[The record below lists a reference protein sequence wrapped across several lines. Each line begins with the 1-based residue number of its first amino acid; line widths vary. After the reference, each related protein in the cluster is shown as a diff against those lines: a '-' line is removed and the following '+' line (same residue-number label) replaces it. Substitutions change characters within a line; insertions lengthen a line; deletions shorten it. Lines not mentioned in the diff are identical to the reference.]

1 MFNAIVRGSLANR
14 LLVVVAAVA
23 MSVYG
28 LATLARLPVDVFP
41 DLNRPTVTL
50 MAEAEGLAPEEV
62 EQLVTFPIETAMNG
76 MAGVSRVRS
85 VSGVGL
91 SIVYVEFDWSAEIY
105 RARQQV
111 SERLQLVREHL
122 PPGVAVQMGP
132 ISSVMGEIMLIA
144 MSTSETSTS
153 GLSASGDGSD
163 LMRLRE
169 IADFT
174 VRPQLLTVPGVS
186 QVIPIGGEVRQYRV
200 VPDPRRMTGL
210 DIGFEAVEQAIK
222 SFGANTGGGFVDQK
236 TREFL
241 IRNIGRSSRIEDLRN
256 LVVAY
261 RSGQVVTLSQV
272 ADVDFA
278 ARTKRGDA
286 GLNGRPAVILAVQ
299 KQPGADTVTITR
311 EIERMLPELQR
322 VMPEGVKVTDVQFR
336 QATFIETSI
345 GNVKRVLIEA
355 LVVVAVVLFL
365 FLLNWQTTFISLLA
379 IPLSVLTTV
388 VVFEIMGLSIN
399 TMTLG
404 GLAIAIGALV
414 DDAVVDVENIY
425 RRLGLHRRAGGRD
438 PRPTLEVVAAA
449 SIEVRTGI
457 LYATAIIVLVFLPLF
472 ALSGIEGRLFAPLGV
487 AFIVSILASL
497 LVSMTVTPVLASW
510 LIPRMTHLAERES
523 PIVRVLK
530 RWQRRGLAWC
540 FEHPLFVIVMPVA
553 AVLAALIAGAML
565 PRAFL
570 PPFNEGTVLVTVSL
584 EPGISLSESNRIGRL
599 AETLVAEVPEVRSVG
614 RRTGRA
620 ELDEHAEGVHVSEL
634 DVDLRRSARG
644 REAVLSDIRGRLAM
658 LPASIT
664 VGQPIAH
671 RLDHMLSGV
680 RAQIAL
686 KIYGDD
692 YDTLRALAAD
702 METRLRRIPG
712 VVDLQTER
720 QVRIPELQVRV
731 DYEKAKRYG
740 LNPSAITASLEAL
753 SNGRVVSEIV
763 DQQKRFEVVLRLSD
777 RDRTTRALGDM
788 LIESPAGRIPLGSVA
803 DVIETD
809 GPNQILRENGRR
821 RIAVLANTDGS
832 DMARIVGAI
841 RAEIAAAPLPRGYF
855 THLEGQF
862 QAQEEASRLIALLS
876 AVSLALIFVVLYT
889 RYRSTALALII
900 MGNVPLAIIGGVAAL
915 MLAGQPVSVA
925 SAIGFITLA
934 GIATRNGILKISHYI
949 NLALFE
955 GERFGRGLVMR
966 GTLERLTPVLM
977 TALAAGIALVPLMIG
992 ADAPGKE
999 ILHPVAITIFG
1010 GLFSATVLD
1019 AFLTPVL
1026 FLLFGR
1032 KPLERLIAARTS
1044 AVPAEAF

>member
-14 LLVVVAAVA
+14 LLVFVAAIA
-23 MSVYG
+23 MSIYG
-28 LATLARLPVDVFP
+28 LTTLSRLPVDVFP

-50 MAEAEGLAPEEV
+50 MTEVEGLAPEEV

-105 RARQQV
+105 LARQQV
-111 SERLQLVREHL
+111 AERLQLVREQL
-122 PPGVAVQMGP
+122 PPRVTAQMGP

-144 MSTSETSTS
+144 MS
-153 GLSASGDGSD
+153 SD
-163 LMRLRE
+163 KADPMTLRE

-186 QVIPIGGEVRQYRV
+186 QVIPIGGEVRQFRV
-200 VPDPRRMTGL
+200 IPDPRRMTGL
-210 DIGFEAVEQAIK
+210 DIGFDAIEQAIK
-222 SFGANTGGGFVDQK
+222 SFGVNTGGGFVDQK

-241 IRNIGRSSRIEDLRN
+241 IRNIGRSSSIDDLRN

-261 RSGQVVTLSQV
+261 REGQAVTLSQV
-272 ADVDFA
+272 ANVDFA

-286 GLNGRPAVILAVQ
+286 GFNGKPAVILGVQ
-299 KQPGADTVTITR
+299 KQPNADTVTITQ
-311 EIERMLPELQR
+311 EIERVLPELQR
-322 VMPEGVKVTDVQFR
+322 VMPEGVRVTDIQFR

-345 GNVKRVLIEA
+345 ANLKKVLIEA
-355 LVVVAVVLFL
+355 LVVVAVVLFA
-365 FLLNWQTTFISLLA
+365 FLLNWQTTLISLLA
-379 IPLSVLTTV
+379 IPLSVLTSV
-388 VVFEIMGLSIN
+388 IVFELMGLSIN

-425 RRLGLHRRAGGRD
+425 RRLGLHRAAGNRD
-438 PRPTLEVVAAA
+438 KRSTEEVVASA

-472 ALSGIEGRLFAPLGV
+472 ALSGIEGRLFAPLGI

-497 LVSMTVTPVLASW
+497 VVSMTVTPVLAYW
-510 LIPRMTHLAERES
+510 LLPRMKNLAEHES

-530 RWQRRGLAWC
+530 RWQLKGLEWC
-540 FEHPLFVIVMPVA
+540 FERPTFVIGLPVVAVA
-553 AVLAALIAGAML
+553 AAVASAAFL

-570 PPFNEGTVLVTVSL
+570 PSFNEGTVLVSVSL
-584 EPGISLSESNRIGRL
+584 QPGISLAESDRIGRL
-599 AETLVAEVPEVRSVG
+599 AETLIAKVPEVHSVG

-620 ELDEHAEGVHVSEL
+620 ELDEHAEGVHTSEL
-634 DVDLRRSARG
+634 DVDLKRSDRS
-644 REAVLSDIRGRLAM
+644 RETVLADIRSRLSV

-692 YDTLRALAAD
+692 YDTLRSLAAD
-702 METRLRRIPG
+702 IETRLKRIPG
-712 VVDLQTER
+712 IVDLQTEK

-740 LNPSAITASLEAL
+740 LNPSAITEKLETL
-753 SNGRVVSEIV
+753 SNGRVVSEVI
-763 DQQKRFEVVLRLSD
+763 DQNKRFDVVLRLSD
-777 RDRTTRALGDM
+777 ADRTTRALGEM
-788 LIESPAGRIPLGSVA
+788 LIESPAGRIPLKNVA

-809 GPNQILRENGRR
+809 GPNQILRENSRR

-832 DMARIVGAI
+832 DMARIIEAA
-841 RAEIAAAPLPRGYF
+841 RAEISAAPLPQGYF
-855 THLEGQF
+855 TRLEGQF
-862 QAQEEASRLIALLS
+862 QAQEEASQLIALLS
-876 AVSLALIFVVLYT
+876 VVSLLLIFVVLYT

-900 MGNVPLAIIGGVAAL
+900 MGNVPLALIGSIAAL
-915 MLAGQPVSVA
+915 WITGQPFSVA
-925 SAIGFITLA
+925 SAIGFITLT

-949 NLALFE
+949 NLVLFE
-955 GERFGRGLVMR
+955 GERFGREMVIR

-992 ADAPGKE
+992 ADEPGKE
-999 ILHPVAITIFG
+999 LLSPVAITIFG
-1010 GLFSATVLD
+1010 GLVTATVLD

-1032 KPLERLIAARTS
+1032 KPLERL
-1044 AVPAEAF
+1044 AVEKEQAVHAEAF

>member
-1 MFNAIVRGSLANR
+1 MFNAIVRASLSRR
-14 LLVVVAAVA
+14 LLVLAAALA

-28 LATLARLPVDVFP
+28 LMALARLPVDVFP

-50 MAEAEGLAPEEV
+50 MTEVEGFAPEEV
-62 EQLVTFPIETAMNG
+62 EQRVTFPIETAMNG
-76 MAGVSRVRS
+76 MAGVTRVRS
-85 VSGVGL
+85 VSSVGL
-91 SIVYVEFDWSAEIY
+91 SIVYVEFDWSSEIY

-111 SERLQLVREHL
+111 AERLQLVRAQL
-122 PPGVAVQMGP
+122 PPGITPQMGP

-144 MSTSETSTS
+144 MSSESVDPM
-153 GLSASGDGSD
+153 A
-163 LMRLRE
+163 LRE
-169 IADFT
+169 LADFT

-200 VPDPRRMTGL
+200 IPDPRRMAGL
-210 DIGFEAVEQAIK
+210 DISFAAIQEAIK
-222 SFGANTGGGFVDQK
+222 AFGVNTGGGFVDQR

-241 IRNIGRSSRIEDLRN
+241 IRNIGRSTRIEDLRE
-256 LVVAY
+256 LAVAY
-261 RSGQVVTLSQV
+261 RDGQAVTLSQV

-286 GLNGRPAVILAVQ
+286 GFNGKPAVILGVQ

-322 VMPEGVKVTDVQFR
+322 VMPDGVRVTDVQFR
-336 QATFIETSI
+336 QATFIEASI
-345 GNVKRVLIEA
+345 GNVERVLAEA
-355 LVVVAVVLFL
+355 LVVVAVVLFA
-365 FLLNWQTTFISLLA
+365 FLLNWRTTLISLLA
-379 IPLSVLTTV
+379 IPFSVLTTV
-388 VVFEIMGLSIN
+388 IVFELMGLSIN

-425 RRLGLHRRAGGRD
+425 RRLGLYRAAGGRD
-438 PRPTLEVVAAA
+438 RRTTQEVVADA
-449 SIEVRTGI
+449 SIEVRSGI

-472 ALSGIEGRLFAPLGV
+472 ALSGIEGRLFAPLGI

-497 LVSMTVTPVLASW
+497 CVSMTVTPVLCFW
-510 LIPRMTHLAERES
+510 LLPSMTSFSEHER
-523 PIVRVLK
+523 PLVRVLK
-530 RWQRRGLAWC
+530 RWQRRGLAWS
-540 FEHPLFVIVMPVA
+540 FERPAFVVGMPVA
-553 AVLAALIAGAML
+553 AVAAAIVAATML

-570 PPFNEGTVLVTVSL
+570 PPFNEGTALVSL
-584 EPGISLSESNRIGRL
+584 SFQPGISLSESDRLGRL
-599 AETLVAEVPEVRSVG
+599 AETIVGEVPEVHSVG

-620 ELDEHAEGVHVSEL
+620 ELDEHAEGVHVSEIDL
-634 DVDLRRSARG
+634 DIAPSARD
-644 REAVLSDIRGRLAM
+644 REAVLADIRGRLSV
-658 LPASIT
+658 LPASVT

-680 RAQIAL
+680 RAQVAL

-692 YDTLRALAAD
+692 YDTLRSLAAD
-702 METRLRRIPG
+702 FETRLKRIPG
-712 VVDLQTER
+712 IVDLQSEK

-740 LNPSAITASLEAL
+740 LNPSAVTGALETL

-763 DQQKRFEVVLRLSD
+763 DQQKRFDVVLRLSD
-777 RDRTTRALGDM
+777 ADRTTHALSDM
-788 LIESPAGRIPLGSVA
+788 LIESPAGRIPLSAVA
-803 DVIETD
+803 DVRETD

-832 DMARIVGAI
+832 DMAGIVEAV
-841 RAEIAAAPLPRGYF
+841 RREIAAAALPQGYF
-855 THLEGQF
+855 TALEGQF
-862 QAQEEASRLIALLS
+862 QAQEEASRRIALLS
-876 AVSLALIFVVLYT
+876 LASLALIFVVLYT
-889 RYRSTALALII
+889 RYRSAALALIV
-900 MGNVPLAIIGGVAAL
+900 MGNVPLALIGSVAAL
-915 MLAGQPVSVA
+915 WIAGQPFSVA

-949 NLALFE
+949 NLVLFE
-955 GERFGRGLVMR
+955 GESFGQRMVIR

-992 ADAPGKE
+992 ADEPGKE

-1010 GLFSATVLD
+1010 GLVTATLLD
-1019 AFLTPVL
+1019 AILTPVL
-1026 FLLFGR
+1026 FMLFGR
-1032 KPLERLIAARTS
+1032 KPLERLAAETRD
-1044 AVPAEAF
+1044 AAHAEAF